1 MFLIIIVILGNVTLA
16 EDQIIFES
24 FKSESDII
32 YNGNQ
37 IFFDKPIVEIE
48 GNTYV
53 PLREAANKLDISV
66 DWDNSS
72 KTIKLLGDTSESD
85 TVLTIAQRLYE
96 VNLNGYVKLLDYSYF
111 LDGIENM
118 YQEYLIAKFKIQKE
132 DIENIEEIFVNSGY
146 KKDDDFQLNFWA
158 EQYEWIDINNSG
170 NFTTYIYRKPAE
182 HAKHVRTFAVTINTD
197 NIDPIMYMMSL

>member
-16 EDQIIFES
+16 EDQIIFKS

-37 IFFDKPIVEIE
+37 IFFDKPLVEIE

-118 YQEYLIAKFKIQKE
+118 YQEYCYIAFKCLFISSRFFC
-132 DIENIEEIFVNSGY
+132 ILYFHFFNNVFY
-146 KKDDDFQLNFWA
+146 KKYFIW
-158 EQYEWIDINNSG
+158 
-170 NFTTYIYRKPAE
+170 RKGYFRLII
-182 HAKHVRTFAVTINTD
+182 KC
-197 NIDPIMYMMSL
+197 